1 MATVDKSK
9 KNKEFVMPHDNV
21 RNEKVAKSP
30 SHMDTLNSQ
39 VYFTNN
45 NHSSDQI
52 SAKLKKTTQKKRKEK
67 IESSNIVFEIPIIQS
82 GIQ

>member
-1 MATVDKSK
+1 MA
-9 KNKEFVMPHDNV
+9 HDNV

-52 SAKLKKTTQKKRKEK
+52 SAKLKKTTHTKKRRREDRV
-67 IESSNIVFEIPIIQS
+67 E
-82 GIQ
+82 